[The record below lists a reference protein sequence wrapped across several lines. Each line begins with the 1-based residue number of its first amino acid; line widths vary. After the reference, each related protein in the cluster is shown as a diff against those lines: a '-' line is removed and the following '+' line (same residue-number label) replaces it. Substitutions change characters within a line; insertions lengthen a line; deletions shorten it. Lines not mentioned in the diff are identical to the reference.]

1 MFGSSKGNKEEQ
13 AGGQMTKLTDKVDR
27 SKVTDMMKHYLATKD
42 EYEDEILFYRLGDF
56 YELFYD
62 DAILVSKLLDLSLT
76 SKACGQDEPKA
87 PMCGVPF
94 HAAEGYIAKLIK
106 LGYKV
111 AICEQYEVPSAG
123 SKKVVEREVSRVITA
138 GTVTEDSMLDE
149 KANNYIMAVKTGDES
164 IGVAICEMT
173 LGVFKIAELKTKA
186 DLDSF
191 IAKEIPAE
199 IIGDEKALQFNEL
212 PTIKSGSAPRIRK
225 YLDWAFENPSA
236 REILREQFGPNCF
249 NVYEFKPDSNM
260 ALAAGAV
267 MQYMKETQKCSF
279 AHIDKII
286 KINTSNYMSIDTNT
300 RRNLE
305 IVETIRERKT
315 EGSLLSILDNTC
327 TNMGARLIRTW
338 LSEPLLN
345 EKEINNRLD
354 TVEGLYSRIML
365 RDNLKTI
372 LKSVYDMERIAG
384 KIVMNKFLPRDC
396 KNLRESLRV
405 LPEIKMLLENSG
417 SEKLQAFGAKIDTL
431 PMIFDLLER
440 AINDENLPLLV
451 RDGGV
456 IKQGY
461 NAQLDEY
468 RSVDADCS
476 GWVTKLEQ
484 AEKEATGIK
493 NLRISYNRIFGYY
506 IEVSKSQI
514 DQVPIRYMRR
524 QTIANGERYITEEL
538 KQLEDKILNARDLG
552 LKLEIELF
560 DEISNVLKE
569 HILTI
574 ENDARILAELDCL
587 LSFAQVAAK
596 NNYCKP
602 RVSAK
607 FEHIKIEGGRHPVVE
622 EYLRGEQFISNDTLL
637 DSSDNKIMVITGPNM
652 AGKSTY
658 MRQVAVITL
667 MAHVGCFVPA
677 KTAEIAI
684 VDRIFTRVGA
694 SDDLAFGQ
702 STFMVEMSE
711 TANILANATNRSLVI
726 LDEIGRGTSTFDGL
740 SIAWAVLEYI
750 ARDLKCKTLFA
761 THYHELTRFE
771 GKLEGVKNYKVGVKE
786 VGGSIV
792 FLRKISRGG
801 ANKSFGVEVASL
813 AGLPEVVISRAREI
827 SKGLEKSNLYKD
839 MNELDESSLS
849 PELEQNA
856 LEIMGVL
863 KDLQIEKV
871 TPLSALEIL
880 NDLATKAK
888 K

>member
-1 MFGSSKGNKEEQ
+1 
-13 AGGQMTKLTDKVDR
+13 
-27 SKVTDMMKHYLATKD
+27 
-42 EYEDEILFYRLGDF
+42 
-56 YELFYD
+56 
-62 DAILVSKLLDLSLT
+62 
-76 SKACGQDEPKA
+76 
-87 PMCGVPF
+87 
-94 HAAEGYIAKLIK
+94 
-106 LGYKV
+106 
-111 AICEQYEVPSAG
+111 
-123 SKKVVEREVSRVITA
+123 
-138 GTVTEDSMLDE
+138 
-149 KANNYIMAVKTGDES
+149 
-164 IGVAICEMT
+164 
-173 LGVFKIAELKTKA
+173 
-186 DLDSF
+186 
-191 IAKEIPAE
+191 
-199 IIGDEKALQFNEL
+199 
-212 PTIKSGSAPRIRK
+212 
-225 YLDWAFENPSA
+225 
-236 REILREQFGPNCF
+236 
-249 NVYEFKPDSNM
+249 
-260 ALAAGAV
+260 
-267 MQYMKETQKCSF
+267 
-279 AHIDKII
+279 
-286 KINTSNYMSIDTNT
+286 
-300 RRNLE
+300 
-305 IVETIRERKT
+305 
-315 EGSLLSILDNTC
+315 
-327 TNMGARLIRTW
+327 
-338 LSEPLLN
+338 
-345 EKEINNRLD
+345 
-354 TVEGLYSRIML
+354 ML